1 MKRKF
6 NTYAF
11 QNSMRNLKAICRQL
25 VIPICI
31 FQGIRTLIFPTIL
44 DVFLL
49 IILIT
54 AAFSLHF
61 EWI

>member
-1 MKRKF
+1 MKRRF

-11 QNSMRNLKAICRQL
+11 QNSMRNFKAVCRQL
-25 VIPICI
+25 VVPICI

-44 DVFLL
+44 DVFLF
-49 IILIT
+49 IILI
-54 AAFSLHF
+54 ALAFSLHF

>member
-1 MKRKF
+1 MKRRF

-11 QNSMRNLKAICRQL
+11 QNSMRNFKGMCRQL
-25 VIPICI
+25 IVPICL
-31 FQGIRTLIFPTIL
+31 FQGLRTLIFPTIL

-49 IILIT
+49 IILIV